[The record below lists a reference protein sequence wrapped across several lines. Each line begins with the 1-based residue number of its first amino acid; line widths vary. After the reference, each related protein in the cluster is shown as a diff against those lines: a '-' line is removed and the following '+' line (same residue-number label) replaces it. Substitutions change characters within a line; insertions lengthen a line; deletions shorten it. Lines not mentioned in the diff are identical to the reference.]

1 VIIDHGLGIFSLYGH
16 LSAITVKTGQEV
28 QRGDVVGRTGET
40 GLAGGDHL
48 HFSIML
54 YGVHVDPVEWWDG
67 KWIRDHVTAK
77 LEQYPRATVTARRE

>member
-1 VIIDHGLGIFSLYGH
+1 VLRAIASSPADVE
-16 LSAITVKTGQEV
+16 SALNAIVESACALCDAYDANV
-28 QRGDVVGRTGET
+28 LLRI
-40 GLAGGDHL
+40 GDHL